1 MKKVMKYISMS
12 KPITFK
18 QIANSVRTYEKQ
30 FLLAK
35 WERWSIILNYLKDVN
50 VYKEG
55 KSHFHHVN

>member
-55 KSHFHHVN
+55 K

>member
-18 QIANSVRTYEKQ
+18 QIANSVRAYEEQ

-35 WERWSIILNYLKDVN
+35 
-50 VYKEG
+50 
-55 KSHFHHVN
+55 